1 MDYERMWDGAAV
13 DAWFGRVLARLQWL
27 YGVIGIDDAAVQAV
41 LLLVAMAGIL
51 WLFARRVS
59 TLGYR
64 VNVAVGAVVQAF
76 TLGPV
81 LTFLLIA
88 MPAWVA
94 FRQATLVKALSAF
107 VGGRPVSP

>member
-27 YGVIGIDDAAVQAV
+27 FGMAGVDDAAVQAV

-88 MPAWVA
+88 MPAWVT
-94 FRQATLVKALSAF
+94 FRQATLVKALSSL
-107 VGGRPVSP
+107 VGGGAVSP